1 MSDHNPP
8 TQDAT
13 AYQQTMEEVS
23 HFLDVPFRVAIHLG
37 RRTMKV
43 REILQLKPNSIVEL
57 PKSAGENVD
66 IFVNDKLMAC
76 GEVLEMEG
84 NAGVRLTDV
93 IPEL

>member
-8 TQDAT
+8 PQDST
-13 AYQQTMEEVS
+13 AYQQTMEEVA
-23 HFLDVPFRVAIHLG
+23 HFLDVPLKVAIHLG
-37 RRTMKV
+37 QRNMKV
-43 REILQLKPNSIVEL
+43 REILQLRPNSIVEL

-66 IFVNDKLMAC
+66 IFVNGKLMAC